1 MPALEAMVAPETG
14 GDPASSLK
22 FTRRSLRYLAQ
33 QLDFSISPTT
43 VGRLLRVLDYST
55 RVNVKRFTGP
65 PHPQRDTQFQ
75 YIQEVQQQFLDAG
88 LPVLSVDTKKKEL
101 IGNFKNSGAC
111 WCREGIEVNAHDFRQ
126 DAECRAIP
134 YGLYD
139 VGHNQGHFC
148 VGASTD
154 TSQFAVDAIR
164 HWWRSKGTLRYP
176 DADELLIE
184 ADAGGSNGY
193 RRRLWK
199 RELQQW
205 ADQDALTIT
214 VCHFPTGAS
223 KWNPIEHRLF
233 SHVSRN
239 WSGIPLRSL
248 DTMLHLIRGTITTT
262 GLRVTATRNT
272 RIYSPVVVSDS
283 EMREL
288 CIERHDVCPDWNYTI
303 DPRA

>member
-1 MPALEAMVAPETG
+1 MPALKAMVEADTG

-33 QLDFSISPTT
+33 QFAFSISPTT
-43 VGRLLRVLDYST
+43 VGRLLRVLGYST

-65 PHPQRDTQFQ
+65 PHPQRDIQFQ
-75 YIQEVQQQFLDAG
+75 YIQDMQRAFQDAG
-88 LPVLSVDTKKKEL
+88 LPVVSVDTKKKEL
-101 IGNFKNSGAC
+101 IGNFKNHGAC
-111 WCREGIEVNAHDFRQ
+111 WCRKATEVNAHDFRQ

-134 YGLYD
+134 YGIYD
-139 VGHNQGHFC
+139 LQHNTGHFC
-148 VGASTD
+148 VGTSRE

-164 HWWRSKGTLRYP
+164 YWWRSKGQLRHP
-176 DADELLIE
+176 DAEELLIE

-205 ADQDALTIT
+205 ADDDRLTIT

-223 KWNPIEHRLF
+223 KWNPVEHRLF

-248 DTMLHLIRGTITTT
+248 ETMLHLLRGTITTK
-262 GLRVTATRNT
+262 GLRVTASKNT
-272 RIYSPVVVSDS
+272 RRYSQIAVTDS
-283 EMREL
+283 EMRRL
-288 CIERHDVCPDWNYTI
+288 CVEPHDICPSWNYTI
-303 DPRA
+303 HPRE